1 MSKPMEQERTPLLE
15 IHDLKTCFHTPRGTL
30 WAVRGIDLVVYAG
43 TTLAL
48 VGESG
53 CGKTTA
59 ALSILRLIPSPPGK
73 IASGQILFKGADVL
87 NMTIKE
93 LRKIRGNRI
102 SMIFQEAMSALNPVF
117 TIGDQIAEVI
127 RVHQKVSPRQARE
140 RAISML
146 QKVGIPSP
154 EQRFRE
160 YPWSLSGGMR
170 QRAMIAMALSCS
182 PDLLIADEPSTA
194 LDVTIQAQVLELMAS
209 LKAETGMAMLLITH
223 NLGVVAQTA
232 DVVAVMYAGRIVE
245 YASVYSLF
253 DHPMHPYTIGLLG
266 SLPKRAAHRMRRAR
280 LEVIPGMVP
289 ELTSLP
295 EGCSFQDRCPYAI
308 DQCRHEEPPMTYGID
323 PNDPSRGSACWRA
336 KEL

>member
-1 MSKPMEQERTPLLE
+1 MEQERTPLLE
-15 IHDLKTCFHTPRGTL
+15 IHDLRTCFHTPRGTL
-30 WAVRGIDLVVYAG
+30 WAVRGIDLVVCPG

-93 LRKIRGNRI
+93 LREIRGNRI

-117 TIGDQIAEVI
+117 TIGDQITEVI

-154 EQRFRE
+154 ERRFRD

-266 SLPKRAAHRMRRAR
+266 SLPKRAARSMMRRAR
-280 LEVIPGMVP
+280 LEAIPGMVP

-295 EGCSFQDRCPYAI
+295 KGCSFQDRCPYAI
-308 DQCRHEEPPMTYGID
+308 DRCRQEEPPMTYGID
-323 PNDPSRGSACWRA
+323 PDDPSRGSACWRA
-336 KEL
+336 QEL